1 MKKIFFAIGISLLI
15 FSVGCSGGSGNKA
28 SSAHEQ
34 EMEVITDVDAKQFKE
49 LISNQEGTVL
59 DVRTPEE
66 WAEGT
71 IPNATKMNYHEDNF
85 SSMVEKLDKNKPVFV
100 YCKRGGRSSSAAEI
114 LEEKGFKKVYNLDG
128 GISAWNDE
136 GFETSK

>member
-1 MKKIFFAIGISLLI
+1 MRKILVAIGISLLI
-15 FSVGCSGGSGNKA
+15 TSVGCSGNA
-28 SSAHEQ
+28 SSENGQ
-34 EMEVITDVDAKQFKE
+34 SVEVIVDVDAKQFKDLLGKE
-49 LISNQEGTVL
+49 EGTVL

-71 IPNATKMNYHEDNF
+71 IPNAVKMNYHDDNF
-85 SSMVEKLDKNKPVFV
+85 EMQVEELDKEKPVFV
-100 YCKRGGRSSSAAEI
+100 YCKKGGRSSSAADI

>member
-1 MKKIFFAIGISLLI
+1 MRKILVAIGISLLI
-15 FSVGCSGGSGNKA
+15 TSVGCSRNGSSENG
-28 SSAHEQ
+28 SEV
-34 EMEVITDVDAKQFKE
+34 EVIVDVDAKQFKDLLVKE
-49 LISNQEGTVL
+49 EGTVL

-71 IPNATKMNYHEDNF
+71 IPNAVKMNYHDDNF
-85 SSMVEKLDKNKPVFV
+85 AAQIESLDKEKPVFV
-100 YCKRGGRSSSAAEI
+100 YCKKGGRSSSAADI

-136 GFETSK
+136 GFETTK